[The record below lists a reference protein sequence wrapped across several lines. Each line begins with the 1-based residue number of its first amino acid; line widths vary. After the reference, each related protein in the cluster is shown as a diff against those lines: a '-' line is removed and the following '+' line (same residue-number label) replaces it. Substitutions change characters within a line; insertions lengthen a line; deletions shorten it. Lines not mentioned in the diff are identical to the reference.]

1 VKRYSILSTKVL
13 AAALV
18 MWCLP
23 NAAQAQVSLGSTT
36 SPTAGQP
43 GVTTISLTGS
53 GFPSGTITASQ
64 VQLRLEP
71 ATAGAGA
78 IASTT
83 AKTIATI
90 VGSTRRVTFT
100 IPNSISVVSPV
111 VYRVSLSGV
120 TTTGVQFASTNTT
133 SLTVNPVASI
143 ASISPGTGFVGRSV
157 TALITGTFTNFVQG
171 STQASFGA
179 GVAVG
184 SGALGGFGFVT
195 VNSPTSATVQLTI
208 DPNADVGARTVSIRT
223 GSQQAAASDAFSV
236 NRPLP
241 PSISAA
247 VAPAPNAAGWHR
259 TGVTVTFTCVS
270 GGSPI
275 VSCTPPI
282 TIASEGTS
290 QIVTGTV
297 ADADGGTARATVALN
312 IDKTGPAVQ
321 LTAPANGAVLF
332 SPHTT
337 ASGTVTDSLSGLSH
351 VNCNGVPANVSAG
364 SFACAITVDPT
375 GGEITASATD
385 IAGNTGASE
394 AVAVTVLPAP
404 TVSMSAPA
412 NLSFTSISPV
422 TVRGTV
428 DDPNATVAINGISAP
443 LNAGSF
449 ATLVPLTEGINTL
462 TAVATSAAGNSG
474 TASVSVTLDTTPPHV
489 TIDSPAPGAG
499 GVTTDATVTV
509 SGAVNDIVVGT
520 INDQDAQVT
529 VNGVVAQVANR
540 TYAAAGVP
548 LAVGQNTIQA
558 IARDRVGNAATA
570 SITITRVSAADP
582 PKPAIGDAVV
592 THALGIAAGNNQTAT
607 IGTAVAQ
614 PLVVLLRDGSG
625 NPAPNQPVVFKVTGN
640 SGTLMGPGGTT
651 GSAVAVN
658 TDASGQAGVQ
668 WTLGHRSGAGINTV
682 EASSALAIAPVSF
695 NATGLPAAASH
706 IVVDAGDNQ
715 IGTTGQPLTF
725 AFSIVVTD
733 TGHNRVPNVPVTFRT
748 VSGGGSFNGQQA
760 LVIPSDSDGR
770 AFAVL
775 TLGLE
780 EGNGNNVA
788 EVTFPG
794 NTGATASFVASAK
807 HPGDPAATS
816 ISGVVLDNTDTPIA
830 GVTIRLF
837 RTNQGSNNNLPQ
849 QIGTPV
855 VTNAQGR
862 FLIDKAPVGF
872 FKLMA
877 DGSTVTGG
885 PRYPTLEYSL
895 VTVAGRDNT
904 VGMPIYLPALDTAN
918 QLCVDETHGGM
929 LTLPASPGFALTV
942 AAGSATFPGGSRSGC
957 ITVTTVNPEKVPMA
971 PGFGQQPRF
980 VVSIQPAGTHF
991 SPPAAVSFPNV
1002 DGLPPRAVTEMYSY
1016 DHDLSL
1022 FVAIGTGTV
1031 SDDGSAIASSPG
1043 VGVIKAGWHC
1053 GGNPNQTGS
1062 AATCKECEKCVGNKC
1077 TPDTAQN
1084 GLACMPLEKIQDL
1097 TFNGSDTVRVRIGA
1111 SCSGVCT
1118 NGKCG
1123 PQPNGFNLPDLTS
1136 ALNVG
1141 LKKIFDNSGDAC
1153 MYEELRTKI
1162 QNHLKEKGLYIECDP
1177 NPPNPTVCAM
1187 RPEGFS
1193 SFLKLFPGAF
1203 SGACGSLG
1211 SNLIHE
1217 LVHGPGGVAGVP
1229 DREWHN
1235 GGGIAD
1241 CRDRAYGCEASCW
1254 GDSGSQMG
1262 NNFACIVPPDEL
1274 AGDLEG
1280 FGCNSC
1286 GNVDL
1291 PLEDGS
1297 TVTKFV
1303 CPPKPCTIVN
1313 KKIVCPSPSQ

>member
-1 VKRYSILSTKVL
+1 MKRYPNLSTKVL

-23 NAAQAQVSLGSTT
+23 PAAQAQVSLVSTT

-78 IASTT
+78 IASAT
-83 AKTIATI
+83 AKTIATV

-100 IPNSISVVSPV
+100 IPDSISVVSPV
-111 VYRVSLSGV
+111 LYRVSLSGV

-133 SLTVNPVASI
+133 SLTVNPAASI

-157 TALITGTFTNFVQG
+157 TALITGNFTSFVQG

-184 SGALGGFGFVT
+184 SGAPGGFGSVT
-195 VNSPTSATVQLTI
+195 VNSPTSATAQLTI
-208 DPNADVGARTVSIRT
+208 DANADAGARTVSIRT
-223 GSQQAAASDAFSV
+223 GSQQAAASDAFTV

-259 TGVTVTFTCVS
+259 TNVTVTFTCAS

-275 VSCTPPI
+275 TSCTPPI
-282 TIASEGTS
+282 TIASEGAN
-290 QIVTGTV
+290 QVVTGAAV
-297 ADADGGTARATVALN
+297 DADGGGASATVVLN
-312 IDKTGPAVQ
+312 IDKTGPNVR
-321 LTAPANGAVLF
+321 LTSPANGAVLF
-332 SPHTT
+332 SPSTT
-337 ASGTVTDSLSGLSH
+337 ASGTVTDLLSGLSQ
-351 VNCNGVPANVSAG
+351 VFCNGAPASVSAG
-364 SFACAITVDPT
+364 TFACAVTIDPA
-375 GGEITASATD
+375 GGNITASATD
-385 IAGNTGASE
+385 IAGNTGSSE
-394 AVAVTVLPAP
+394 PISVTVLPAP
-404 TVSMSAPA
+404 TVSLSAPA

-428 DDPNATVAINGISAP
+428 DDPNATVTINGIAAP
-443 LNAGSF
+443 LTAGSF

-462 TAVATSAAGNSG
+462 TAVATNAAGNSG

-489 TIDSPAPGAG
+489 TIDSPAGA
-499 GVTTDATVTV
+499 GVTTDSTVTV

-520 INDQDAQVT
+520 INDQDAQVI
-529 VNGVVAQVANR
+529 VNGVAAQVANR

-558 IARDRVGNAATA
+558 IARDRVGNAATV
-570 SITITRVSAADP
+570 SITITRVSATDP

-592 THALGIAAGNNQTAT
+592 THTLSIAAGNNQAAT
-607 IGTAVAQ
+607 IGTAAAQ
-614 PLVVLLRDGSG
+614 PLVVLLRDASG
-625 NPAPNQPVVFKVTGN
+625 NPAPKQPVVFKVTGN
-640 SGTLMGPGGTT
+640 SGTLMGPGGAA
-651 GSAVAVN
+651 GAAVAVN

-682 EASSALAIAPVSF
+682 EASSALAIAPVGF
-695 NATGLPAAASH
+695 NATGLPAVASH

-715 IGTTGQPLTF
+715 IGGTGQPLTF
-725 AFSIVVTD
+725 PFSIVVTD
-733 TGHNRVPNVPVTFRT
+733 AGHNRVPNVPVTFRT
-748 VSGGGSFNGQQA
+748 VSGGGSFNGQQSI
-760 LVIPSDSDGR
+760 VIPSDSDGR

-775 TLGLE
+775 TLGPE
-780 EGNGNNVA
+780 EGNGHNVA
-788 EVTFPG
+788 EATFPG
-794 NTGATASFVASAK
+794 NAGATASFVASAK

-837 RTNQGSNNNLPQ
+837 RTNQGSTNNLPQ
-849 QIGTPV
+849 QIGTPL
-855 VTNAQGR
+855 VTTAQGR
-862 FLIDKAPVGF
+862 FLIENAPVGF

-904 VGMPIYLPALDTAN
+904 VGMPVYLPALDTAN
-918 QLCVDETHGGM
+918 QLCVDETHGGT
-929 LTLPASPGFALTV
+929 LTLPTSPGFALTV

-1002 DGLPPRAVTEMYSY
+1002 DGLPPRDVTEMYSY

-1031 SDDGSAIASSPG
+1031 SDDGSAISSSPG

-1062 AATCKECEKCVGNKC
+1062 AATCKACQKCQGNQC
-1077 TPDTAQN
+1077 VADPAQS
-1084 GLACMPLEKIQDL
+1084 GQSCDPLGKIQGF
-1097 TFNGSDTVRVRIGA
+1097 TFNGSDTVQVRIGS
-1111 SCSGVCT
+1111 SCSGVCA
-1118 NGKCG
+1118 NGTCG
-1123 PQPNGFNLPDLTS
+1123 PNPNGFNLSLLTQTLNL
-1136 ALNVG
+1136 ALKEV
-1141 LKKIFDNSGDAC
+1141 FDNSGDAC
-1153 MYEELRTKI
+1153 IEPGLRQTM
-1162 QNHLKEKGLYIECDP
+1162 QDNLKQQGLIIECSTT
-1177 NPPNPTVCAM
+1177 PPNPTVCAE
-1187 RPEGFS
+1187 RPPDFS
-1193 SFLKLFPGAF
+1193 NALKLYPAAF
-1203 SGACGSLG
+1203 TNQCGNLG
-1211 SNLIHE
+1211 SSLFHE
-1217 LVHGPGGVAGVP
+1217 LVHGVGGQPGVP
-1229 DREWHN
+1229 DREYHN
-1235 GGGIAD
+1235 DSSTVID
-1241 CRDRAYGCEASCW
+1241 CRDRAYGCQESCW
-1254 GDSGSQMG
+1254 PGTTKDG
-1262 NNFACIVPPDEL
+1262 NPFACIVPPAEF
-1274 AGDLEG
+1274 AQDLDA
-1280 FGCNSC
+1280 FGCNPC
-1286 GNVDL
+1286 GNVNFTQA
-1291 PLEDGS
+1291 DGT

-1313 KKIVCPSPSQ
+1313 KTIVCPSPPQ